1 MFNPPPSLPPSLPRP
16 LRTLQMTVSNSLVG
30 RVIGR
35 SGAKIN
41 RIQEISGAHITV
53 SRNIPKSA
61 ERLVTIKVCVYCSEL
76 VM

>member
-1 MFNPPPSLPPSLPRP
+1 
-16 LRTLQMTVSNSLVG
+16 MTVSNSLVG

-61 ERLVTIKVCVYCSEL
+61 ERLVTIKVRERFRHGRGREEGGLMGSSTG
-76 VM
+76 